1 MLKNSVEGFRWMREP
16 LGHTIIHTRMC
27 SVVHKE
33 ALVKMLRVLS
43 MDREHE
49 TVLVVG

>member
-1 MLKNSVEGFRWMREP
+1 MRGP
-16 LGHTIIHTRMC
+16 LRHTIIHTQMY
-27 SVVHKE
+27 SVVLKE

-49 TVLVVG
+49 AALIVG